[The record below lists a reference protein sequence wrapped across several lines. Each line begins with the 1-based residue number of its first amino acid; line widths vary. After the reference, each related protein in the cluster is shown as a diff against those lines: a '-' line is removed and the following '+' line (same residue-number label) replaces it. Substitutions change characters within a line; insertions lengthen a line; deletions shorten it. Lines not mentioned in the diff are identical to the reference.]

1 MSSSNMME
9 GPSLSGKIIPAQFVR
24 IHDSHK
30 GKPVSSQP
38 APGAA
43 GRVAGLPKEP
53 KITLLK
59 EGDTVK
65 TIEIECTCGAVI
77 RLDCEY

>member
-1 MSSSNMME
+1 MSV
-9 GPSLSGKIIPAQFVR
+9 PTDASLASGKIIPAQFVR

-30 GKPVSSQP
+30 ARPSASQP
-38 APGAA
+38 AHAPPAKTEH
-43 GRVAGLPKEP
+43 RLQEP

-59 EGDTVK
+59 EGETVK

>member
-1 MSSSNMME
+1 MSAPTNGSHT
-9 GPSLSGKIIPAQFVR
+9 PGKIIPAQFVR
-24 IHDSHK
+24 VHDSHK
-30 GKPVSSQP
+30 ARTGVSQP
-38 APGAA
+38 ALAA
-43 GRVAGLPKEP
+43 PVKVEHRLQKP

-59 EGDTVK
+59 EGDSVK

>member
-1 MSSSNMME
+1 MSHSVPTDSSF
-9 GPSLSGKIIPAQFVR
+9 GSGKIIPAQFVR

-30 GKPVSSQP
+30 ARPSVSQP
-38 APGAA
+38 APAPIKKEH
-43 GRVAGLPKEP
+43 RLQEP
-53 KITLLK
+53 KITLLR